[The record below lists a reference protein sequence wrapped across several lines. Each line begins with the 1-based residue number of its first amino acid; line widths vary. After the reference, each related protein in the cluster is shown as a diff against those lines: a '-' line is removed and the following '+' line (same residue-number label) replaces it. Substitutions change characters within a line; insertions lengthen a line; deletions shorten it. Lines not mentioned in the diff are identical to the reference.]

1 MKRTYIVLLPIAL
14 LTGVLLAA
22 CGQGGTPTPAGPQD
36 VPVSEITNITWQWVE
51 LIENNPAGQSVVADP
66 ENYTLTFLDDGSVS
80 IKADCNTG
88 NGRYTVDGNKL
99 EFNPIMALTMALCPP
114 GSLHDQFLRLLG
126 QVDTFGSLDGRLVL
140 VLKDGAGEMRFQNG
154 GTAEQ
159 SGAASEEITLYIGPE
174 LVPCEGEGPMECYQ
188 VKESPDAEWGLFY
201 DQIEG
206 FNWEPGFVYELRVR
220 VSPVDNPPA
229 GGSSLQYELI
239 EEVSKEPVNQ

>member
-1 MKRTYIVLLPIAL
+1 MKSSQIVLPSMTL
-14 LTGVLLAA
+14 LAGMLLAA
-22 CGQGGTPTPAGPQD
+22 CSTAGTPE
-36 VPVSEITNITWQWVE
+36 PVSPQEVSAGEIVNITWQWVE
-51 LIENNPAGQSVVADP
+51 LIENDPAGQSLVADP
-66 ENYTLTFLDDGSVS
+66 ENYTLTFLDDGTVRV
-80 IKADCNTG
+80 KADCNSG
-88 NGRYTVDGNKL
+88 SGGYTVDGNKI
-99 EFNPIMALTMALCPP
+99 EFSPMALTMALCPP

-126 QVDTFGSLDGRLVL
+126 QVDTFGSLDGKLVF

-154 GTAEQ
+154 GVVEEP
-159 SGAASEEITLYIGPE
+159 GAASKEITLYIGPE

-229 GGSSLQYELI
+229 GGSSLRYELV
-239 EEVSKEPVNQ
+239 EEVSKQPAN